1 MGRIQRPGSDRRRAM
16 VKRGDI
22 CWADHPDDKRRP
34 ALVLTR
40 PEAIPVMRNVT
51 VAYLTRTIRGI
62 PSEVRLDRSDGVPDE
77 CVVSLDNLR
86 TLPQVFLGDPITS
99 LAGKRMD
106 EVCRALAIATGCR

>member
-1 MGRIQRPGSDRRRAM
+1 V

-22 CWADHPDDKRRP
+22 CWVELPDEKRRP
-34 ALVLTR
+34 GLVLTR
-40 PEAIPVMRNVT
+40 AEAIPVMRKVT

-62 PSEVRLDRSDGVPDE
+62 PSEVRLGTGDGMPGD
-77 CVVSLDNLR
+77 CVISFDNVRTVSKAILS
-86 TLPQVFLGDPITS
+86 DPITS